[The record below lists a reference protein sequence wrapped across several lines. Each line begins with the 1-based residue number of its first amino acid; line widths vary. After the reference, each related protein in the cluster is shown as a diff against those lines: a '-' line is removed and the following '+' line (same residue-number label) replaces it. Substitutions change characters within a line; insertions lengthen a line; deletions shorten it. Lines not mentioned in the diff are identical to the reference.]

1 MHTPRISEIIRRA
14 ASCHRQRLV
23 SDRLGAISV
32 MSAVVMIVMLGFVAF
47 TVDVGYIE
55 LTRTQLQAA
64 ADAAALAGALELS
77 GTDAPEL
84 VRSKATEA
92 VQAVLGLHRNGNLS
106 STTCDPNTDLTFG
119 KISWNVQTQK
129 YEYQWGN
136 DKTPYSVLKVRAM
149 RTTNGSGDNRL
160 PLLFGPA
167 IGSHK
172 ADVGA
177 EAVATFHPRDI
188 MMVLDFSSSMNDDS
202 SLGAIGTLGRSYIEN
217 NLLTM
222 YQELGSP
229 VYGNLTFT
237 PQYAV
242 LKGVAASG
250 TIPHID
256 VTYKRTEVGV
266 VSTSNLIQV
275 RLGFSGGSTQTFS
288 GLSAKTGSF
297 SGTGSNSGKTIIT
310 VWVKSGTN
318 ASMSS
323 GSLGEQFDITT
334 SKIKTALGLTG
345 SYPYPG
351 GSWDEYITT
360 VQSSTNS
367 AGGSGAGD
375 IAYAGYR
382 DKYGYLTLLSYWQ
395 TQREQAASTP
405 DLWKTSEQ
413 PVRAMKDAGG
423 YFVDYLTGLQSQDQ
437 LGLVIYTHPNLPG
450 GIKEHGLSSNLN
462 QVKTTLQLRQ
472 AGHYASET
480 NIYGGMKLARE
491 ELVANSR
498 PRTFRLMVLMTDGI
512 ANEPGSNSEA
522 RAAVITEANSAAAN
536 KIKIFTISLGALAD
550 TALMQQVADT
560 TGGLHFNIPG
570 GQTASAMSAQL
581 NNAFRE
587 VASSRILKLVSG
599 Q

>member
-1 MHTPRISEIIRRA
+1 MKTLTLSGICRRA
-14 ASCHRQRLV
+14 LCCRWLAWN
-23 SDRLGAISV
+23 DRRGAISV
-32 MSAVVMIVMLGFVAF
+32 MSAVLMTVMLGFIAL

-77 GTDAPEL
+77 GTETPT
-84 VRSKATEA
+84 VIRTNATQA
-92 VQAVLGLHRNGNLS
+92 VQTVLALHRNGNQS
-106 STTCDPNTDLTFG
+106 STTCNPETDLTFG
-119 KISWNVQTQK
+119 KISWNAQTQK
-129 YEYQWGN
+129 YDYQWGN

-149 RTTNGSGDNRL
+149 RTSSNGADNRL

-167 IGSHK
+167 IGSSN
-172 ADVGA
+172 ADIGA

-202 SLGAIGTLGRSYIEN
+202 SLGAIDTLGRTYIEN

-222 YQELGSP
+222 YGELGSP

-242 LKGVAASG
+242 LRGVAASG

-256 VTYKRTEVGV
+256 VTFKRTQVSV
-266 VSTSNLIQV
+266 VSTSSLTQV

-288 GLSAKTGSF
+288 SLSGTTGSF
-297 SGTGSNSGKTIIT
+297 SGTGSNSGKTIST
-310 VWVKSGTN
+310 AWVKSGTN

-323 GSLGEQFDITT
+323 GSYGEQFSFTT
-334 SKIKTALGLTG
+334 STIKTALGLTG
-345 SYPYPG
+345 AYPYPG
-351 GSWDEYITT
+351 GSWDEYIST

-413 PVRAMKDAGG
+413 PVGAMKEAGG
-423 YFVDYLTGLQSQDQ
+423 YFVDFLTALQSQDQ
-437 LGLVIYTHPNLPG
+437 LGLAIYSHPNTPG
-450 GIKEHGLSSNLN
+450 GILEHGLSSNLA
-462 QVKTTLQLRQ
+462 QVKTTLQHRQ

-491 ELVANSR
+491 ELISRSR
-498 PRTFRLMVLMTDGI
+498 PRTFRLMVLMTDGV

-522 RAAVITEANSAAAN
+522 RAAVITEANAAAAN

-550 TALMQQVADT
+550 VALMQQVADI

-570 GQTASAMSAQL
+570 GQTASAMSTQL